1 MEPNT
6 IHTCDALTG
15 LRLLPD
21 ESVDCI
27 VTSPPY
33 WQMRDYGIGSIVWPD
48 GWSGQLG
55 LEPTREEFIAHLCMI
70 FDECRRVLKPSGTL
84 WVNLGDSYSK
94 PYKYNRRQDPQV
106 EREFE
111 EQRLPYRHQGRYGAS
126 PYSIQVALQY
136 SEQVR

>member
-1 MEPNT
+1 MELNT
-6 IHTCDALTG
+6 IHNCDALSG
-15 LRLLPD
+15 LRQLPN

-55 LEPTREEFIAHLCMI
+55 LEPTREDFIAHLCMI

-94 PYKYNRRQDPQV
+94 TYKYNRRQDPKW
-106 EREFE
+106 RE
-111 EQRLPYRHQGRYGAS
+111 S
-126 PYSIQVALQY
+126 
-136 SEQVR
+136 